1 MHWVEQQ
8 IWTRGAEKEKD
19 TKRAKVTQRGE
30 NKDGHWR
37 NSLGYDWILL
47 PHFLRPLTS
56 VSHIY
61 SSLGL
66 DSIDPATYF
75 LPARTHTHTHTHA
88 LTHAQTNTKT
98 ECTLSFSLLAPCA
111 HSSTELRDSA
121 GLFRGA
127 IPTQP
132 FPSFLWL
139 KTHARPHTHT
149 HTGHSMCTHTPCDSP
164 IKQLAQQWFRERG
177 GCCNCEKKVLKTR
190 LVTVNLTRRG
200 RRRKQWLIR
209 KHGARFCSGE
219 GAARMH

>member
-75 LPARTHTHTHTHA
+75 LPARTHTHTHTRAH
-88 LTHAQTNTKT
+88 TCTNKHKDWVHTFIFSPCT
-98 ECTLSFSLLAPCA
+98 VCSFLHWTQRFCRPLPRSDTDTTLSEFSMTKNTC
-111 HSSTELRDSA
+111 T
-121 GLFRGA
+121 
-127 IPTQP
+127 PT
-132 FPSFLWL
+132 
-139 KTHARPHTHT
+139 HTHT
-149 HTGHSMCTHTPCDSP
+149 HRPQHVHAHA
-164 IKQLAQQWFRERG
+164 LW
-177 GCCNCEKKVLKTR
+177 
-190 LVTVNLTRRG
+190 LTN
-200 RRRKQWLIR
+200 
-209 KHGARFCSGE
+209 
-219 GAARMH
+219 